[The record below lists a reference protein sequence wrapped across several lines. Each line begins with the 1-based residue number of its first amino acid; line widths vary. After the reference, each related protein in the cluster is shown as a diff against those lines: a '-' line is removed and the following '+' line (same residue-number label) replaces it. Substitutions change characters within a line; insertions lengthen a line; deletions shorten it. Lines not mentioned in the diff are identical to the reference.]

1 MSELKSA
8 WEIALE
14 KSNKLGKQSP
24 EEERQFHEEKC
35 RQIGVAIARKYLD
48 DPRGQSL
55 TSQLKAYSE
64 EEKTLMRKA
73 ALDEFIVALDLRN
86 PAKLDEIYKGIAS
99 LEPMSQPVLEQIA
112 QLAQEYEKARREAR
126 RGLESKGREVLHRLR
141 ISGTAVGD
149 INVEALAEWQEKEQ
163 SLVAVFGYR
172 LDSLKQELVRGW

>member
-14 KSNKLGKQSP
+14 KSDRLGKLSP
-24 EEERQFHEEKC
+24 EEERQYHQEKYH
-35 RQIGVAIARKYLD
+35 QVGVAIVRKYLD

-64 EEKTLMRKA
+64 EENKLISKA
-73 ALDEFIVALDLRN
+73 ALDELVATLDLGN
-86 PAKLDEIYKGIAS
+86 PAKLDEIYQGIAS
-99 LEPMSQPVLEQIA
+99 LEPKSQPVLQQIA
-112 QLAQEYEKARREAR
+112 QLVQEYKNARREAR
-126 RGLESKGREVLHRLR
+126 RGLESKGKEVLHRLR

-163 SLVAVFGYR
+163 SLMAGFGHR
-172 LDSLKQELVRGW
+172 LDSLKQELVKWR